1 MATILVWFGLWC
13 LWCFAVDSGDSFASS
28 QSPFLRFS
36 KAERVVPALVS
47 VVTEFL
53 LCPVTFPVSVMGH
66 LIHQW

>member
-13 LWCFAVDSGDSFASS
+13 LWCFTVDSGDSFASS

-53 LCPVTFPVSVMGH
+53 LCPVTFPVSVKGH